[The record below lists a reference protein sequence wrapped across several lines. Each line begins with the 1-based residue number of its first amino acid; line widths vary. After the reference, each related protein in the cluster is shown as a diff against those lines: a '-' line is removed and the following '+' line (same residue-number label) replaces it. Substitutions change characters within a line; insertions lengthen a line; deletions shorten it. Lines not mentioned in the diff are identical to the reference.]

1 MSAPVPPTA
10 GAETRWTSRA
20 YLVVAFGGGL
30 VALAVAFANPVPLFA
45 GLPLLL
51 APLLAV
57 GQLPG
62 RLASADLEWRATGLG
77 PDVGIEGLVRGNFG
91 SFATDVAIRVDRP
104 PGATETQ
111 PIRLVADPQ
120 GIRFTVRWRLAEP
133 SIVLVPPAVVVWRD
147 PLGLTVRRLVGA
159 RPTLAVQRAPPWPR
173 RGRAVRLERLTT
185 HPGEVRSRLVGPSGD
200 FYGVREAAPGEP
212 PRRINWWA
220 TARTGR
226 LLANDYQLDRTGDLL
241 ILIDRRPSALGPE
254 LDERLLGVARA
265 AAYALAE
272 SLLQNKVRFGYAS
285 FGEFVQAVPLSTGR
299 IHRLRVLR
307 AIVASRRSAVVGPAE
322 RCALGLARFYRP
334 GVTTLIISSWTG
346 EPTANLVPYVQRRGF
361 PVVLLSPSPLPLREG
376 TGDLEATDELLAR
389 RIEQLER
396 RAQLSE
402 LWSHGPVV
410 DWTDYWSLE
419 PLARVLRRP
428 SPKRV
433 S

>member
-1 MSAPVPPTA
+1 VSGPASPPTSE
-10 GAETRWTSRA
+10 ETRWTARA

-30 VALAVAFANPVPLFA
+30 VALAVALANPVPLFA

-51 APLLAV
+51 APLLA
-57 GQLPG
+57 GG
-62 RLASADLEWRATGLG
+62 RLPARLSSVDLEWRATGLG
-77 PDVGIEGLVRGNFG
+77 PDVGIEGRVRGDFG
-91 SFATDVAIRVDRP
+91 PLATDVTIRVTRP
-104 PGATETQ
+104 VGVVETEPLRTVGG
-111 PIRLVADPQ
+111 PDGL
-120 GIRFTVRWRLAEP
+120 RFTLRWRLPEP
-133 SIVLVPPAVVVWRD
+133 SIVLVPPASVVWRD
-147 PLGLTVRRLVGA
+147 PLGLTVRQLPGS
-159 RPTLAVQRAPPWPR
+159 RPSLAVQRAPPWPR

-185 HPGEVRSRLVGPSGD
+185 HPGEVRSRLVGSSGD

-220 TARTGR
+220 TARVGR
-226 LLANDYQLDRTGDLL
+226 VLANDYQLDRTGDLVIVL
-241 ILIDRRPSALGPE
+241 DRRPSALGPE

-272 SLLQNKVRFGYAS
+272 SLLQNKIPFGYAS
-285 FGEFVQAVPLSTGR
+285 FGEFVQALPLSTGR
-299 IHRLRVLR
+299 VHRLRVLR
-307 AIVASRRSAVVGPAE
+307 AIVASRRAPVVGPAE

-376 TGDLEATDELLAR
+376 TGGLEAPDELLAR
-389 RIEQLER
+389 RIERLER

-419 PLARVLRRP
+419 PLARILRRP